1 MWRNIPQP
9 PPLTKTTGWV
19 NKYTTKWPRR
29 VSPVIGWQMVPN
41 ARWESTRS
49 SDIHDEWTSVM
60 CCKGAIMDVC
70 GSKGAIMEV
79 PPSRH
84 FDTVLPWQLH
94 SPRSALFMNSINACP
109 SYNFHHLESIVKF
122 FHFNLAVCLCVCVC
136 VCECVFLCQSVSVC
150 VCFFACLSVWLTGC
164 VSQSVVSLKS
174 VNYVSYPWV
183 WLIGRVSVYVSLCL
197 SLCVWLWMSVCVTLC
212 LWLSVCVCVCMWFV
226 YLCLT
231 LLVGCLCIRWKRKV
245 CLFIV
250 LFV

>member
-1 MWRNIPQP
+1 MYAAARV
-9 PPLTKTTGWV
+9 PLWKCLHPDTSIQCCHGNCIHRGLRYSWTPSMLV
-19 NKYTTKWPRR
+19 LH
-29 VSPVIGWQMVPN
+29 II
-41 ARWESTRS
+41 STILNRLSNS
-49 SDIHDEWTSVM
+49 STLIW
-60 CCKGAIMDVC
+60 
-70 GSKGAIMEV
+70 
-79 PPSRH
+79 
-84 FDTVLPWQLH
+84 
-94 SPRSALFMNSINACP
+94 
-109 SYNFHHLESIVKF
+109 
-122 FHFNLAVCLCVCVC
+122 LCVGVCVC